1 MTRGIS
7 SPNFNF
13 LPFSVRP
20 RRPSE
25 NYRGEITERGAEPSR
40 AEAILGEKDRERPI
54 LGEKDRERPREWTEG
69 PGSP

>member
-1 MTRGIS
+1 MTREAWIS
-7 SPNFNF
+7 NSRP